1 MKKRVKLI
9 LWSSGVLAVISYA
22 LFIFSLW
29 PRLCPRLAGLAEG
42 KRVVGSD
49 GI

>member
-1 MKKRVKLI
+1 MI
-9 LWSSGVLAVISYA
+9 EEGLAPGEQVI
-22 LFIFSLW
+22 
-29 PRLCPRLAGLAEG
+29 RNPRLAGLAEG